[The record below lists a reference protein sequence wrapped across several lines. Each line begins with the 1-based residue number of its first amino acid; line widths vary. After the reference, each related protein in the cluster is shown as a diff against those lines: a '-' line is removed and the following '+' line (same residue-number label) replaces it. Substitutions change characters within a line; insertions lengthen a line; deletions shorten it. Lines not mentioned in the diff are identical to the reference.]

1 MNAFYEVRGE
11 GDVNVFSRFWEVKA
25 GDTANLNVQV
35 LPVNMK
41 TPVTKTL
48 SANVQIKTR
57 LVWILE
63 DLHKLSVMVFFA
75 LGIEGCTGSK

>member
-1 MNAFYEVRGE
+1 MNAFYEFRGE
-11 GDVNVFSRFWEVKA
+11 GDASVFSKFWEVKA
-25 GDTANLNVQV
+25 GDAANLNVQV
-35 LPVNMK
+35 LPVNWK

-63 DLHKLSVMVFFA
+63 DLHKLSVMGFFC
-75 LGIEGCTGSK
+75 LGY